1 MLPLQIEEP
10 GLEMFLKNVFQCCCS
25 LLWVVELF
33 EICFYSTWLF
43 KKLLVEH
50 TALLVELLWE
60 GWIFWEWLQDR
71 AMQFAVGLPAVKR
84 RGLKLQSCK
93 SSNFAVQALQCK
105 HFVIFR
111 TGLKPSLCL
120 SVNKGWSHEAFAVK
134 GLKLSASLVHAFSVH
149 CRFYVKDTQAHK
161 PHKHTTYTFHC
172 ISKHIQRNNH
182 YHKQGFWRKPDI
194 IVEAS
199 NI

>member
-84 RGLKLQSCK
+84 RGFEASVMQEFKLC
-93 SSNFAVQALQCK
+93 SSSALS
-105 HFVIFR
+105 
-111 TGLKPSLCL
+111 PSLCL
-120 SVNKGWSHEAFAVK
+120 SANKGWSHEAFAVK

-172 ISKHIQRNNH
+172 ISKHIQRNKH
-182 YHKQGFWRKPDI
+182 YHKQCFWRKPDI

-199 NI
+199 NL